1 MRAVICDNHAANV
14 STFTKLILQF
24 GEDNESL
31 FINFQSQKVYLFYD
45 TVPLIKN
52 VRNNLLSK
60 KRLVF
65 PQFSFF
71 EFNDDVIVNPGE
83 ISWKLLHD
91 VHEECQKV
99 DANLRKAPKLTNKV
113 LHPGKYKQNVQLAL
127 DIFHDTT
134 VAAISLH
141 FPNCN
146 DAVGFLKL
154 FNTWWTISNSKD
166 QYCFGNYIGRA
177 AIQNDNKPGFLR
189 EMAAWLKRWDNS
201 KIPNCEK
208 LTLSAQTSSALQR
221 TLLCQ
226 ASLIEDL
233 LSDDFKFLLTARFQG
248 DSIERRFGQY
258 RQMSGGK
265 ILVGLEDVLWS
276 ESILKIKNLVKE
288 RIDSKDDTKVIE
300 NEDAI
305 QQAIL
310 II

>member
-1 MRAVICDNHAANV
+1 M
-14 STFTKLILQF
+14 
-24 GEDNESL
+24 
-31 FINFQSQKVYLFYD
+31 
-45 TVPLIKN
+45 
-52 VRNNLLSK
+52 
-60 KRLVF
+60 
-65 PQFSFF
+65 
-71 EFNDDVIVNPGE
+71 
-83 ISWKLLHD
+83 
-91 VHEECQKV
+91 
-99 DANLRKAPKLTNKV
+99 KAPKLTNKV

-127 DIFHDTT
+127 DIFHETT

-226 ASLIEDL
+226 ASLIEDI